1 MQNLFNYIVIALLG
15 GILIA
20 IVSCRRSN
28 GGGDPVRN
36 LSQGEQKDMTST
48 IRSFFDSQEW
58 KYRQYMDEDSVESF
72 MLGFNG
78 LNEEIMFR
86 VDVMPNRNMYHIIAQ
101 SKTVIPP
108 SNIDAAIKAING
120 YNLRAQVVSG
130 CVSEEG
136 NIIFWM
142 GRNTD
147 DGSFSEEAFGCDF
160 DMVMREADT
169 ATAQIFQ
176 EALAEG
182 GLRGDP
188 QSAYQ

>member
-1 MQNLFNYIVIALLG
+1 MQNLFNYIIIALLG

-20 IVSCRRSN
+20 IVNCRRLNSS
-28 GGGDPVRN
+28 GDASRN
-36 LSQGEQKDMTST
+36 LSQGEHKDITST
-48 IRSFFDSQEW
+48 IRNFFDSQEW
-58 KYRQYMDEDSVESF
+58 KYRQYTEEDSVESF
-72 MLGFNG
+72 MLGFTG

-101 SKTVIPP
+101 SETIIPQ
-108 SNIDAAIKAING
+108 SNIDAAIKAINR

-147 DGSFSEEAFGCDF
+147 DGSFSEDAFGCDF
-160 DMVMREADT
+160 RMVMREADT
-169 ATAQIFQ
+169 ATAHIFK
-176 EALAEG
+176 EALE
-182 GLRGDP
+182 
-188 QSAYQ
+188 YK